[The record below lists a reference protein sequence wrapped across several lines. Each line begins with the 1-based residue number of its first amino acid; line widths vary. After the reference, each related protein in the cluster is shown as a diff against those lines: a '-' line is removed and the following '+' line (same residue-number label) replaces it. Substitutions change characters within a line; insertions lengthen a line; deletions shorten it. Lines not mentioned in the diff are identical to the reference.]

1 MEKQKASF
9 SARIAADFRSLANG
23 ELTRWQRTL
32 MLVVVVIATIVGVV
46 AWATGLLEAD
56 QVGYPGVFLINLV
69 GSASLILPVPGAAAA
84 CIVSTPGSGL
94 NPFFVGVLAGIAQA
108 LGEST
113 GYLAGKSGQ
122 SIAMRSRH
130 YRAVHRWMGRAGA
143 PALFLF
149 AVIPNPFFDLAGV
162 AAGSLGYPYRRFL
175 VVVLAGKVLRSIAV
189 SYVCF
194 YGFDLGM
201 RFI

>member
-1 MEKQKASF
+1 MQEQKGSI
-9 SARIAADFRSLANG
+9 SARIAADFRSLRNG

-32 MLVVVVIATIVGVV
+32 MLVAVVVATLIGVV
-46 AWATGLLEAD
+46 AWATGWLEAD
-56 QVGYPGVFLINLV
+56 QVGYPGIFFINLV

-84 CIVSTPGSGL
+84 CLVSTPGSGL
-94 NPFFVGVLAGIAQA
+94 NPLAVGILAGIAQA

-122 SIAMRSRH
+122 SLAMRSRH
-130 YRAVHRWMGRAGA
+130 YRTVHRWMGRAGV

-149 AVIPNPFFDLAGV
+149 AIVPNPFFDLAGV

-175 VVVLAGKVLRSIAV
+175 AVVLAGKVLRSIAV